1 MSFRTRDLAN
11 VDFSEIDELIA
22 KLTPEEI
29 ELLENDVDPDV
40 STSSIDHNKF
50 HFFLTIPSIFWSFVA
65 WIKV

>member
-40 STSSIDHNKF
+40 STSSIYYNTF
-50 HFFLTIPSIFWSFVA
+50 HIFLTNFVDIFVFCSLD
-65 WIKV
+65 

>member
-1 MSFRTRDLAN
+1 MSSFRTRDLAE

-40 STSSIDHNKF
+40 STSSFDHTF
-50 HFFLTIPSIFWSFVA
+50 FFLQKGVEIS
-65 WIKV
+65 

>member
-40 STSSIDHNKF
+40 STSSIYHNTF
-50 HFFLTIPSIFWSFVA
+50 PIFLTNSVDIFVFWSLD
-65 WIKV
+65 